1 MTTEPAL
8 YPEHDKLEAVAE
20 KSQII
25 GEFLEFVRDSYGW
38 HVCEWGMLWE
48 DRLHWPQGRRRGWA
62 ADDWEPDLL
71 VHGPPESRRHD
82 IREEFMQV
90 GETVEGKLARY
101 FEIDL
106 AVLSAEKDQMLE
118 AMRRLNDAED

>member
-1 MTTEPAL
+1 MTAAL
-8 YPEHDKLEAVAE
+8 YPEHEKLQAVSE

-25 GEFLEFVRDSYGW
+25 GEFLEFVRDAYGW

-48 DRLHWPQGRRRGWA
+48 DRLHWPQRSGARFPGE
-62 ADDWEPDLL
+62 DLEPHAY
-71 VHGPPESRRHD
+71 VQGPPESRRHD

-90 GETVEGKLARY
+90 GETVEEKLARY

-106 AVLSAEKDQMLE
+106 DVLEQEKRQMLE